1 MRLIRFPLLISL
13 AFAVLPP
20 AAAVADESR
29 ILQCTTPELPRDELL
44 CHDPLLDAL
53 AARAAAQEP
62 APRLKAWLVNEKKRC
77 GYNSD
82 DTIQAAAQW
91 TAVPCLIAAYQARL
105 AAGGRPVPLDLTRK
119 PMGDL
124 SLVHPLCA
132 QLAITEDQDED
143 ASIPLRD
150 CNRRFSHIAIEESE
164 GSFSSEG
171 PGEAGASRPYFAYR
185 VVGRLPGDVVLLETG
200 ESGGGTG
207 RFTALAFMK
216 GWPGADGAQLLD
228 PDHRLTSAG
237 GIGGGDR
244 CNGGLSG
251 ARLTGPTTL
260 VLNENITPYDLFLA
274 RAGRA
279 ITREADDSG
288 YTETEQK
295 VRNPPS
301 QRLVSLQAYEDLDAA
316 ASSCLGWTTTEFDLA
331 KGTSRILSI
340 TVESIGGDQ
349 GLKYQACFDTLLRGA
364 LPTLPKTLTT
374 REVDGLAR
382 RFESTCLK

>member
-1 MRLIRFPLLISL
+1 MRLTALVALISL
-13 AFAVLPP
+13 AALPALSFA
-20 AAAVADESR
+20 ADPTR
-29 ILQCTTPELPRDELL
+29 ALKCTTPELPRDELL
-44 CHDPLLDAL
+44 CLDPLLDAL

-62 APRLKAWLVNEKKRC
+62 ATRLKAWLTNEKKRC

-82 DTIQAAAQW
+82 DTIQAGAQW
-91 TAVPCLIAAYQARL
+91 TAVPCLIAAYQSRL
-105 AAGGRPVPLDLTRK
+105 AAGGRPMPLDLTRK
-119 PMGDL
+119 PLGDL
-124 SLVHPLCA
+124 SLVHPLCV

-143 ASIPLRD
+143 ATIPLRD
-150 CNRRFSHIAIEESE
+150 CNRRFSHIAIEENE
-164 GSFSSEG
+164 GSFSADG
-171 PGEAGASRPYFAYR
+171 PGEPGGTSRPYFAYR
-185 VVGRLPGDVVLLETG
+185 LVGRLPGEIALLETG

-216 GWPGADGAQLLD
+216 GWPGADGGQLLD
-228 PDHRLTSAG
+228 PDHRLASAG

-251 ARLTGPTTL
+251 AKLTGLTTL
-260 VLNENITPYDLFLA
+260 VVNENVTPYDFFLA

-279 ITREADDSG
+279 IVREPDDSS

-301 QRLVSLQAYEDLDAA
+301 QKLVAMQAYEDLDAA
-316 ASSCLGWTTTEFDLA
+316 ATSCLGWTTTEFDLA

-340 TVESIGGDQ
+340 TVEAISGDQ
-349 GLKYQACFDTLLRGA
+349 NLKHQTCFNTLLRGA

-374 REVDGLAR
+374 REVEGLAR
-382 RFESTCLK
+382 RFETTCLK